1 MVHQRHVSNFFFLL
15 GTGNVL
21 KVQTMLH
28 HCNDHIN
35 KEKEDDLHQA
45 YAVLGVA
52 LIAMGDDISTEMSLR
67 TFNHL
72 VCYHY
77 TLLFVDKK

>member
-1 MVHQRHVSNFFFLL
+1 
-15 GTGNVL
+15 
-21 KVQTMLH
+21 MLH

-35 KEKEDDLHQA
+35 KEKEDDLHQS

-52 LIAMGDDISTEMSLR
+52 LIAMGDDIGTEMSLR

-72 VCYHY
+72 VSSI
-77 TLLFVDKK
+77 V